1 MVKAISERIELRAV
15 DDVAPEIVAE
25 AAAAALAR
33 LDALGVSPLQACLSQ
48 GRLEAMD
55 DQGKLDAEE
64 PAFADQGVDPALVE
78 AYGAAVDAAASVF
91 AARGV
96 GQRTG
101 GIIVTVPDAVLAEER
116 ASGKDLSAAA

>member
-1 MVKAISERIELRAV
+1 MRMV
-15 DDVAPEIVAE
+15 

-33 LDALGVSPLQACLSQ
+33 LDALGVSPLQACLAQ

-55 DQGKLDAEE
+55 DQGKLDGEE
-64 PAFADQGVDPALVE
+64 PAFTDHGVDPAHVE
-78 AYGAAVDAAASVF
+78 AYGAAVDAAAAVF
-91 AARGV
+91 TARGV

-116 ASGKDLSAAA
+116 ASGKDLSVAP

>member
-1 MVKAISERIELRAV
+1 MMTAISERIELRDV
-15 DDVAPEIVAE
+15 GDVAPEIVAE

-33 LDALGVSPLQACLSQ
+33 LDALGVSALQACLSQ

-55 DQGKLDAEE
+55 DHGKLDAEE
-64 PAFADQGVDPALVE
+64 PAFADHGVDPAHIE
-78 AYGAAVDAAASVF
+78 AYGAAVDAAATVF

-96 GQRTG
+96 GQCTG

-116 ASGKDLSAAA
+116 STGKDLSVAA

>member
-1 MVKAISERIELRAV
+1 MGTAISERIELRDV
-15 DDVAPEIVAE
+15 DDVAPEVVAE
-25 AAAAALAR
+25 AATAALAR
-33 LDALGVSPLQACLSQ
+33 LDTLGVSPLQACLAQ

-64 PAFADQGVDPALVE
+64 PAFADYGVDPTHVE
-78 AYGAAVDAAASVF
+78 AYGAAVDAAATIF

-96 GQRTG
+96 GQRRG

-116 ASGKDLSAAA
+116 ASGKDLSVAA

>member
-1 MVKAISERIELRAV
+1 MVKAISERIELRDV

-55 DQGKLDAEE
+55 DQGQLDAEE
-64 PAFADQGVDPALVE
+64 PAFAVARERMPGGPPAPGPCITMPARPAALAWPPE
-78 AYGAAVDAAASVF
+78 AALAALAAS
-91 AARGV
+91 
-96 GQRTG
+96 
-101 GIIVTVPDAVLAEER
+101 
-116 ASGKDLSAAA
+116 S